1 MTTHSIEDCK
11 RIVELDTR
19 VKELT
24 TSIRQLEQ
32 FGKGD
37 IFLSNHNSYYGY
49 GYCPYVSMRID
60 ATCLLKALYSVREA
74 KRNELIALQQDDE

>member
-49 GYCPYVSMRID
+49 GYCP
-60 ATCLLKALYSVREA
+60 CLLKALYSVREA